1 MQERYANPMG
11 IMHHVSH
18 PISFSLHPTDRRLA
32 TEATNT
38 MAMAE
43 TQNAAPVSTNEKVGN
58 PVVTKEEQDNVI
70 DSEAQPVAKAV
81 AST

>member
-1 MQERYANPMG
+1 
-11 IMHHVSH
+11 
-18 PISFSLHPTDRRLA
+18 
-32 TEATNT
+32 